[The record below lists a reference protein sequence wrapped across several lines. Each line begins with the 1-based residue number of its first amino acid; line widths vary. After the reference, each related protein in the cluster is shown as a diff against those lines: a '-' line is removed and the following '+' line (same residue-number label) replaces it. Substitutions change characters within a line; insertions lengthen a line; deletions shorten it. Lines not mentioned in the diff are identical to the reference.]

1 MLPVQPL
8 LFRGE
13 ALIVIVRYSRSAV
26 ALVVICLLA
35 LSALA
40 AAQDNAATA
49 EALGQANLR
58 AVPDVASDLV
68 GEIRAGTRYPVI
80 GRSEFFPWF
89 LLGDPATSQPLGW
102 VFSDLVQVQG
112 NLNAVPFSTLVVDP
126 AAPPAVVA
134 PPVGVAA
141 PPDAA
146 SGPLPTPSP
155 SPSPTLT
162 AAVTGLIQGEV
173 NIRFGP
179 GVDYPRIGVGQAG
192 ERYEVTGWHT
202 QLPWLQ
208 IRFPQ
213 APNGYGWVA
222 RELLTIEGDLF
233 SLPAIT
239 QTRFNLPTLTPT
251 PPAVQIS
258 AAPGEEPIPLSQ
270 PFAALGSQLWD
281 LVLEN
286 GFDPLTSR
294 FGALFVLDLQTG
306 EAFSFGSEYAFSG
319 TSINK
324 VAILARLYATL
335 NAPPEPRLAVDIAN
349 TMICSENVATNRLLN
364 VIGGGNDYQG
374 AWEVSSFLRQLGL
387 QKTFL
392 TAPFTIPGA
401 TPAPPPAPIPLPT
414 TPADQVKANPDLSN
428 QLTVDE
434 MGWLLADI
442 YRCAYRESGPL
453 IEQFAGQYE
462 PRECRQML
470 HAMSSNTV
478 DALLKAGVPADTR
491 VAHKHGW
498 INDTHGN
505 AAVFFTPGG
514 DYIITMMLH
523 QPEWLNFTESLP
535 VIAEVS
541 RTVYNYY
548 NPTAPM
554 PAIREGFIPEA
565 PTCNFAGTPLIDDLA
580 ASTFD
585 Q

>member
-1 MLPVQPL
+1 MALNARLARP
-8 LFRGE
+8 
-13 ALIVIVRYSRSAV
+13 ALIMLSA
-26 ALVVICLLA
+26 CLLLVA
-35 LSALA
+35 ALA
-40 AAQDNAATA
+40 AAQDAPTTA
-49 EALGQANLR
+49 EAVGQANLR
-58 AVPDVASDLV
+58 AAPDVTSDLV
-68 GEIRAGTRYPVI
+68 GEIRAGARYPVI
-80 GRSEFFPWF
+80 GRSEFFPW
-89 LLGDPATSQPLGW
+89 LLLADPVTGQPIGW
-102 VFSDLVQVQG
+102 VFADLVRTQG
-112 NLNAVPFSTLVVDP
+112 SLSAVPFSTLVVNPTASFATPTIP
-126 AAPPAVVA
+126 AGAA
-134 PPVGVAA
+134 VGVAVPSEA
-141 PPDAA
+141 VSA
-146 SGPLPTPSP
+146 PLPTPSP
-155 SPSPTLT
+155 SPTLS
-162 AAVTGLIQGEV
+162 AAVIGLIQGEV

-179 GVDYPRIGVGQAG
+179 GVDYPRIGVAQAG
-192 ERYEVTGWHT
+192 ERYEITGWHT
-202 QLPWLQ
+202 QLPWVQ

-222 RELLTIEGDLF
+222 RDLLTVQGDLF

-251 PPAVQIS
+251 PPAVQLS
-258 AAPGEEPIPLSQ
+258 APPGAAPVPLS
-270 PFAALGSQLWD
+270 PTFADLSSQLWN
-281 LVLEN
+281 LVLSS
-286 GFDPLTSR
+286 GFDPLTNR
-294 FGALFVLDLQTG
+294 FGALFVVDLQTG

-324 VAILARLYATL
+324 IAILARLYAAL

-349 TMICSENVATNRLLN
+349 TMICSENVATNRLLS
-364 VIGGGNDYQG
+364 VIGSGSDYQG
-374 AWEVSSFLRQLGL
+374 AWEVTSFLRQLGL

-414 TPADQVKANPDLSN
+414 TPADQVKANPDPSN

-442 YRCAYRESGPL
+442 YRCAYQESGPL
-453 IEQFAGQYE
+453 LEQFDGLYQ

-470 HAMSSNTV
+470 HVMSSNTV

-498 INDTHGN
+498 ISDTHGN

-535 VIAEVS
+535 LIAEVS
-541 RTVYNYY
+541 RTVYNYF

-554 PAIREGFIPEA
+554 LVIRDGFIPEA
-565 PTCNFAGTPLIDDLA
+565 PTCNFAGTPLIDDLTA
-580 ASTFD
+580 AAFN

>member
-1 MLPVQPL
+1 ML
-8 LFRGE
+8 
-13 ALIVIVRYSRSAV
+13 SA
-26 ALVVICLLA
+26 CLLLVA
-35 LSALA
+35 ALA
-40 AAQDNAATA
+40 AAQDAPTTA
-49 EALGQANLR
+49 EAVGQANLR
-58 AVPDVASDLV
+58 AAPDVTSDLV
-68 GEIRAGTRYPVI
+68 GEIRAGARYPVI
-80 GRSEFFPWF
+80 GRSEFFPW
-89 LLGDPATSQPLGW
+89 LLLADPVTGQPIGW
-102 VFSDLVQVQG
+102 VFADLVRTQG
-112 NLNAVPFSTLVVDP
+112 SLSAVPFSTSVVNPTASFATPTIP
-126 AAPPAVVA
+126 AGAA
-134 PPVGVAA
+134 VGVAV
-141 PPDAA
+141 PPEAVSA
-146 SGPLPTPSP
+146 PLPTPSP
-155 SPSPTLT
+155 SPTLS
-162 AAVTGLIQGEV
+162 AAVIGLIQGEV

-179 GVDYPRIGVGQAG
+179 GVDYPRIGVAQAG
-192 ERYEVTGWHT
+192 ERYEITGWHT
-202 QLPWLQ
+202 QLPWVQ

-222 RELLTIEGDLF
+222 RDLLTVQGDLF

-251 PPAVQIS
+251 PPAVQLS
-258 AAPGEEPIPLSQ
+258 APPGAAPVPLS
-270 PFAALGSQLWD
+270 PTFADLSSQLWN
-281 LVLEN
+281 LVLSS
-286 GFDPLTSR
+286 GFDPLTNR
-294 FGALFVLDLQTG
+294 FGALFVVDLQTG

-324 VAILARLYATL
+324 IAILARLYAAL

-349 TMICSENVATNRLLN
+349 TMICSENVATNRLLS
-364 VIGGGNDYQG
+364 VIGSGSDYQG
-374 AWEVSSFLRQLGL
+374 AWEVTSFLRQLGL

-414 TPADQVKANPDLSN
+414 TPADQVKANPDPSN

-442 YRCAYRESGPL
+442 YRCAYQESGPL
-453 IEQFAGQYE
+453 LEQFDGLYQ

-470 HAMSSNTV
+470 HVMSSNTV

-498 INDTHGN
+498 ISDTHGN

-535 VIAEVS
+535 LIAEVS
-541 RTVYNYY
+541 RTVYNYF

-554 PAIREGFIPEA
+554 LVIRDGFIPEA
-565 PTCNFAGTPLIDDLA
+565 PTCNFAGTPLIDDLTA
-580 ASTFD
+580 AAFN

>member
-1 MLPVQPL
+1 MALNARLARP
-8 LFRGE
+8 
-13 ALIVIVRYSRSAV
+13 ALIMLSA
-26 ALVVICLLA
+26 CLLLVA
-35 LSALA
+35 ALA
-40 AAQDNAATA
+40 AAQDAPTTA
-49 EALGQANLR
+49 EAVGQANLR
-58 AVPDVASDLV
+58 AAPDVTSDLV
-68 GEIRAGTRYPVI
+68 GEIRAGARYPVI
-80 GRSEFFPWF
+80 GRSEFFPW
-89 LLGDPATSQPLGW
+89 LLLADPVTGQPIGW
-102 VFSDLVQVQG
+102 VFADLVRTQG
-112 NLNAVPFSTLVVDP
+112 SLSAVPFSTSVVNPTASFATPTIP
-126 AAPPAVVA
+126 AGAA
-134 PPVGVAA
+134 VGVAV
-141 PPDAA
+141 PPEAVSA
-146 SGPLPTPSP
+146 PLPTPSP
-155 SPSPTLT
+155 SPTLS
-162 AAVTGLIQGEV
+162 AAVIGLIQGEV

-179 GVDYPRIGVGQAG
+179 GVDYPRIGVAQAG
-192 ERYEVTGWHT
+192 ERYEITGWHT
-202 QLPWLQ
+202 QLPWVQ

-222 RELLTIEGDLF
+222 RDLLTVQGDLF

-251 PPAVQIS
+251 PPAVQLS
-258 AAPGEEPIPLSQ
+258 APPGAAPVPLS
-270 PFAALGSQLWD
+270 PTFADLSSQLWN
-281 LVLEN
+281 LVLSS
-286 GFDPLTSR
+286 GFDPLTNR
-294 FGALFVLDLQTG
+294 FGALFVVDLQTG

-324 VAILARLYATL
+324 IAILARLYAAL

-349 TMICSENVATNRLLN
+349 TMICSENVATNRLLS
-364 VIGGGNDYQG
+364 VIGSGSDYQG
-374 AWEVSSFLRQLGL
+374 AWEVTSFLRQLGL

-414 TPADQVKANPDLSN
+414 TPADQVKANPDPSN

-442 YRCAYRESGPL
+442 YRCAYQESGPL
-453 IEQFAGQYE
+453 LEQFDGLYQ

-470 HAMSSNTV
+470 HVMSSNTV

-498 INDTHGN
+498 ISDTHGN

-535 VIAEVS
+535 LIAEVS
-541 RTVYNYY
+541 RTVYNYF

-554 PAIREGFIPEA
+554 LVIRDGFIPEA
-565 PTCNFAGTPLIDDLA
+565 PTCNFAGTPLIDDLTA
-580 ASTFD
+580 AAFN

>member
-1 MLPVQPL
+1 MTARYPHL
-8 LFRGE
+8 RA
-13 ALIVIVRYSRSAV
+13 AL
-26 ALVVICLLA
+26 ALACLLA
-35 LSALA
+35 LLALA
-40 AAQDNAATA
+40 TLATAQSSLPTA

-58 AVPDVASDLV
+58 AAPDVAADQV
-68 GEIRAGTRYPVI
+68 GEIRAGARYPII
-80 GRSEFFPWF
+80 GRSELYPWF
-89 LLGDPATSQPLGW
+89 LLGDPTTGQPLGW
-102 VFSDLVQVQG
+102 VFADLVQVQG
-112 NLNAVPFSTLVVDP
+112 SLAAVPFSTLTADP
-126 AAPPAVVA
+126 AAPPPATPTAAA
-134 PPVGVAA
+134 PPVGVAIPA
-141 PPDAA
+141 DPAA
-146 SGPLPTPSP
+146 APSP
-155 SPSPTLT
+155 SPSPTPTLS
-162 AAVTGLIQGEV
+162 AAVTGLVQGEV

-179 GVDYPRIGVGQAG
+179 GVEYPRIGVGQAG
-192 ERYEVTGWHT
+192 ERYEITGWHT

-208 IRFPQ
+208 IRFSD

-222 RELLTIEGDLF
+222 SDLLAVEGDLY

-251 PPAVQIS
+251 PPAIVAQT
-258 AAPGEEPIPLSQ
+258 APGAEPVPLS
-270 PFAALGSQLWD
+270 PAFAALGSQLWN
-281 LVLEN
+281 LLLSS

-324 VAILARLYATL
+324 VAILARLYAAL
-335 NAPPEPRLAVDIAN
+335 DAPPAPRLAVDIAN

-364 VIGGGNDYQG
+364 TIGGGSDYEG
-374 AWEVSSFLRQLGL
+374 AWAVTAFLRAQGL

-392 TAPFTIPGA
+392 TAPYAIPGA

-414 TPADQVKANPDLSN
+414 TPADQVKANPDPSN
-428 QLTVDE
+428 QLTVDD
-434 MGWLLADI
+434 MGWLLGGI
-442 YRCAYRESGPL
+442 YRCAYRGDGPL
-453 IEQFAGQYE
+453 LEQFPGQYE

-470 HAMSSNTV
+470 HVMSSNTV

-514 DYIITMMLH
+514 DYVITMMLF

-535 VIAEVS
+535 VIAEAS
-541 RTVYNYY
+541 RLVYNYY
-548 NPTAPM
+548 NPTTPM